1 ISIPLFKLPF
11 DWNRAM
17 IWPCAGHCQPD
28 TDVAAGAGVEAGGC
42 RLAAG
47 ALAAAV
53 GVRAGE
59 VAVGAVAAP
68 VRGGVVAAAAGRVP
82 EAGALR
88 AGAGEG
94 RLAVAVLRLPVFR
107 LSR

>member
-1 ISIPLFKLPF
+1 
-11 DWNRAM
+11 M

-42 RLAAG
+42 WLAAG
-47 ALAAAV
+47 AVAV
-53 GVRAGE
+53 GVRAGV
-59 VAVGAVAAP
+59 VAAVAADAVAAP
-68 VRGGVVAAAAGRVP
+68 GRGGVVAEAAGRVA

-88 AGAGEG
+88 AGDWEG
-94 RLAVAVLRLPVFR
+94 RLAVAVLRLPVSR